1 MPLIEDIVITEC
13 ASVTF
18 VHLSATS
25 KELSAHKLLW
35 KECSIDPFCLIV
47 HVFVLLKGF

>member
-13 ASVTF
+13 TSVTF
-18 VHLSATS
+18 AHLSATS
-25 KELSAHKLLW
+25 EELSAHKLLW
-35 KECSIDPFCLIV
+35 RVCSTDLFFLIL